1 MGFFAYAMAALFVLI
16 WAVLLYKLIRIVSSN
31 KQTDDRDEDQS

>member
-1 MGFFAYAMAALFVLI
+1 MGFFAYVMAVLFVLI

-31 KQTDDRDEDQS
+31 KQADDQDEDQQ